1 MFGSS
6 GITVQVNRRTAEAL
20 GARMSNFQEYKK
32 QLMAD
37 LAKEEAALTC
47 REALN
52 FSPPL
57 DGAAGGKGDKKI
69 AQTWGNYAVA
79 NDILAIVQL
88 DSKKL
93 AAAVNSTRSDRA
105 KFDKWR
111 QGKPPSAAGII
122 QKIWADT
129 NGDRAFE
136 RAKSLL
142 RNWNGSRDYQTV
154 NAAQLETRHNRLR
167 KLYKGRLRKNGI
179 LTKDGKVKGE
189 AGYTFASESD
199 IKAYIKKRQLRV
211 GWLKAGWLDCISK
224 LPQPIVNGVPK
235 QFGIRRIPEWISRHK
250 TTNGQVEMT
259 AQNPASGQQTL
270 VVRNLVGNIFGRGY
284 AAGTKNYVLAARR
297 GKSQKRLNHIMRAA
311 LKKFNSGQTPS

>member
-1 MFGSS
+1 MFGSA

-32 QLMAD
+32 QLLAD
-37 LAKEEAALTC
+37 IAKEEAALTC

-52 FSPPL
+52 YSPPL
-57 DGAAGGKGDKKI
+57 DGAAGGKGDKKE
-69 AQTWGNYAVA
+69 AKRWGDFAVA

-88 DSKKL
+88 DSKQL
-93 AAAVNSTRSDRA
+93 AAAVNSKRQDRA

-111 QGKPPSAAGII
+111 QGKPPSSSGII

-142 RNWNGSRDYQTV
+142 RNWAGSRDYQTV
-154 NAAQLETRHNRLR
+154 NASQLEARHNRLR

-179 LTKDGKVKGE
+179 ATKDGKVKGE
-189 AGYTFASESD
+189 AGYTFASEAD

-224 LPQPIVNGVPK
+224 LPVPVINGVPK
-235 QFGIRRIPEWISRHK
+235 QFGARKIPEWISRHK
-250 TTNGQVEMT
+250 TSNGQVEIS
-259 AQNPASGQQTL
+259 AENPATGEQTL
-270 VVRNLVGNIFGRGY
+270 TVRNLIGNIFGRAY
-284 AAGTKNYVLAARR
+284 AAGTENWVYKARR
-297 GKSQKRLNHIMRAA
+297 GKSQKRLNHLMRLA
-311 LKKFNSGQTPS
+311 LKKFNAGLTPS